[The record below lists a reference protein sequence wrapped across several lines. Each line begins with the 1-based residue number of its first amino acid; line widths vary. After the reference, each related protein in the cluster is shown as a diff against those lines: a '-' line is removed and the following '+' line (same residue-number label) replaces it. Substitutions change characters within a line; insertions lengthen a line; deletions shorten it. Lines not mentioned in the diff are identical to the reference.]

1 AQGQRICLQDPEG
14 GRAGRPAL
22 MSNFS
27 LDVSSGHHL
36 LAARMM
42 SLDLSSSCPPL
53 AVGMTLDGQ
62 CR

>member
-1 AQGQRICLQDPEG
+1 
-14 GRAGRPAL
+14 

-27 LDVSSGHHL
+27 LDVSSGNHL

-42 SLDLSSSCPPL
+42 SLDLSSSRPPL

>member
-1 AQGQRICLQDPEG
+1 
-14 GRAGRPAL
+14 
-22 MSNFS
+22 MSNFF
-27 LDVSSGHHL
+27 LDVSLGHHL

-42 SLDLSSSCPPL
+42 SLDLSSYCLPL